1 MEKCVYVCVGG
12 GIMGRWTKDS
22 ELFKL
27 RIQKDQI
34 FNKWFAFDS
43 CPEIITLV
51 SGQLESMEKSFAGN
65 RKSAK
70 NGHLSV
76 RQAEESRKD
85 RIATEESLHIP

>member
-1 MEKCVYVCVGG
+1 MCVLAGG
-12 GIMGRWTKDS
+12 GRGIMERWTKDS
-22 ELFKL
+22 ELFKF

-34 FNKWFAFDS
+34 FNKWSAFDS
-43 CPEIITLV
+43 CPEITTLV

-70 NGHLSV
+70 DVHLSV